1 MGYYTVE
8 YTVSVFDRKT
18 ARYND
23 SKPKVIFKSEYYT
36 EAITALTKE
45 AAKFLNEREDRVVKS
60 MTDSN
65 IAVGRDDDG
74 ERYSTYYYFTLVPYG
89 F

>member
-8 YTVSVFDRKT
+8 FTVSVFDRKT
-18 ARYND
+18 AGYND
-23 SKPKVIFKSEYYT
+23 SEPKVIFKSEDYT

-45 AAKFLNEREDRVVKS
+45 AVKFLNEREDRVVKS
-60 MTDSN
+60 IADST
-65 IAVGRDDDG
+65 IAVGRNDDD
-74 ERYSTYYYFTLVPYG
+74 ERYSTYWYFTLELHG